1 MRWSKLSSPK
11 NLHEKRPCNS
21 FCAWGYGKLSHW
33 IFLLCNIPSHNS
45 IYIWSSYI
53 IYSIIYPVYIFSLLQ
68 ENSLYFKFQMRNVAT
83 ISYKLYALPIRKT
96 RGGSTSSLSCI
107 VYVVLHSYFII
118 HNAPD
123 LTLLTHSCYLLYSI
137 CLSQWNQLCT
147 ITGEPRED
155 IIWIWIAIASK
166 LWKVQ

>member
-1 MRWSKLSSPK
+1 MKKGLVILSA
-11 NLHEKRPCNS
+11 HEAMENYHIEFSC
-21 FCAWGYGKLSHW
+21 CV
-33 IFLLCNIPSHNS
+33 IFPLTT
-45 IYIWSSYI
+45 
-53 IYSIIYPVYIFSLLQ
+53 VYIFDQ
-68 ENSLYFKFQMRNVAT
+68 V
-83 ISYKLYALPIRKT
+83 ISYIQSYILYIYFLSCKKILCISNFKWGMLPLFLINFMLSPFAKLG
-96 RGGSTSSLSCI
+96 GGSTSSLSCI